1 MVFCPLFWLPKGE
14 GGLPKG
20 VLLGEEG
27 DGGHGHGGYMVMKV
41 QPPGVMLLPEEMGAV
56 EG

>member
-14 GGLPKG
+14 GDSPRGYFW
-20 VLLGEEG
+20 VERG
-27 DGGHGHGGYMVMKV
+27 DGGHGHGGYMVMRV
-41 QPPGVMLLPEEMGAV
+41 QPPGVMLLPEGMGAV